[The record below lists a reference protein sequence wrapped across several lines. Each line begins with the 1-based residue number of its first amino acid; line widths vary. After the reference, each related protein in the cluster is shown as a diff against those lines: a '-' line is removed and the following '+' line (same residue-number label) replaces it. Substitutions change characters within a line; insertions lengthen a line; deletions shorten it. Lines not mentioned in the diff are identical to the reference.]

1 MLTDTKTL
9 LVGINSKYIH
19 PSMGVFQ
26 LYTNAL
32 YETKYK
38 EFSIKD
44 DINYI
49 INEINNDNSPILGL
63 SVYIWNV
70 EIVKKILPKINKLI
84 FLGGPEAS
92 YNTSLLYNY
101 ENVKYIIKGEGEEAF
116 NELIEYLQGK
126 RTIETVSNLY
136 YLDNNSGKKTLK
148 YTYNKLPNLLNI
160 KHDLSLIKDFKN
172 RICYMESSRGCYFN
186 CSYCLASTEKPVRFF
201 PIEEVKKNILFLLE
215 NNARIIKFLDR
226 SFNVNK
232 TYTKEILS
240 FIKEHDNGISTF
252 QFEVVGD
259 NIDDEIVDIINSLRP
274 KMIRFEIGIQTTNPI
289 VTKEIRRVQ
298 DFNKLRENILKIKNN
313 VVIHTD
319 LIAGLPLETFE
330 SFRKSFNDTF
340 MLFTEELQLGFLK
353 ELKGTHISL
362 TKDKYNY
369 IFSDTSPFEVISN
382 KDITSEELKT
392 IKFVEEGVDRFYNKG
407 EFKNLMNYLF
417 IDLKLNPFDTFY
429 NFIKDMTKDYPLSH
443 FQFPE
448 LTNLLY
454 NSISKL
460 IDNKERLFYI
470 IKKDYL
476 TRIKIKPKIFWK
488 STITREERN
497 HIYKELSN
505 RENIDIN
512 ELYNYAYLDKYT
524 YNNKTTYFII
534 NYKTHKTYELEL

>member
-1 MLTDTKTL
+1 MQSQVKTL
-9 LVGINSKYIH
+9 LIGINSKYIH
-19 PSMGVFQ
+19 PSMGIFQ

-44 DINYI
+44 DINHI
-49 INEINNDNSPILGL
+49 INEINSSDSDIVGL
-63 SVYIWNV
+63 SVYIWNI
-70 EIVKKILPKINKLI
+70 EIIKQILPKINKDT

-92 YNTSLLYNY
+92 FNTSLLYEY
-101 ENVKYIIKGEGEEAF
+101 LNVKYIIKGEGEEAF
-116 NELIEYLQGK
+116 NELIEYIMGK
-126 RTIETVSNLY
+126 RTIESVSNLY
-136 YLDNNSGKKTLK
+136 YLNNFGDIK
-148 YTYNKLPNLLNI
+148 YTFNKLPNLNNV

-172 RICYMESSRGCYFN
+172 RICYIESSRGCYFN

-201 PIEEVKKNILFLLE
+201 PLEEVKNNILYLLN

-232 TYTKEILS
+232 VYTKEILS

-259 NIDDEIVDIINSLRP
+259 NIDDEIVEIINSLRP
-274 KMIRFEIGIQTTNPI
+274 KMIRFEIGIQTTNPT
-289 VTKEIRRVQ
+289 VTKEIRRIQ
-298 DFNKLRENILKIKNN
+298 DFDKLRENILKIKDN

-362 TKDKYNY
+362 TKEKYNY

-382 KDITSEELKT
+382 KDISSDELKI
-392 IKFVEEGVDRFYNKG
+392 IKYVEEGVDHFYNKG

-417 IDLKLNPFDTFY
+417 RELELNPFDTFY
-429 NFIKDMTKDYPLSH
+429 NFIKDMTKEYPLSH
-443 FQFPE
+443 YQFPD

-454 NSISKL
+454 KSI
-460 IDNKERLFYI
+460 
-470 IKKDYL
+470 DY
-476 TRIKIKPKIFWK
+476 R
-488 STITREERN
+488 
-497 HIYKELSN
+497 HIS
-505 RENIDIN
+505 
-512 ELYNYAYLDKYT
+512 
-524 YNNKTTYFII
+524 
-534 NYKTHKTYELEL
+534 

>member
-1 MLTDTKTL
+1 MQSQVKTL
-9 LVGINSKYIH
+9 LIGINSKYIH
-19 PSMGVFQ
+19 PSMGIFQ

-44 DINYI
+44 DINHI
-49 INEINNDNSPILGL
+49 INEINSSDSDIIGL
-63 SVYIWNV
+63 SVYIWNI
-70 EIVKKILPKINKLI
+70 EIIKQILPKINKDT

-92 YNTSLLYNY
+92 FNTSLLYEY
-101 ENVKYIIKGEGEEAF
+101 LNVKYIIKGEGEEAF
-116 NELIEYLQGK
+116 NELIEYIMGK
-126 RTIETVSNLY
+126 RTIESVSNLY
-136 YLDNNSGKKTLK
+136 YLNNFGNIK
-148 YTYNKLPNLLNI
+148 YTFNKLPNLNNV

-172 RICYMESSRGCYFN
+172 RICYIESSRGCYFN

-201 PIEEVKKNILFLLE
+201 PLEEVKNNILYLLN

-232 TYTKEILS
+232 VYTKEILS

-259 NIDDEIVDIINSLRP
+259 NIDDEIVEIINSLRP
-274 KMIRFEIGIQTTNPI
+274 KMIRFEIGIQTTNPT
-289 VTKEIRRVQ
+289 VTKEIRRIQ
-298 DFNKLRENILKIKNN
+298 DFDKLRENILKIKDN

-362 TKDKYNY
+362 TKEKYNY

-382 KDITSEELKT
+382 KDISSDELKI
-392 IKFVEEGVDRFYNKG
+392 IKYVEEGVDHFYNKG

-417 IDLKLNPFDTFY
+417 RELELNPFDTFY
-429 NFIKDMTKDYPLSH
+429 NFIKDMTKEYSLSH
-443 FQFPE
+443 YQFPD

-454 NSISKL
+454 RSIAKL
-460 IDNKERLFYI
+460 VTDKEKLFYI

-476 TRIKIKPKIFWK
+476 TRTKIKPKIFWT
-488 STITREERN
+488 STITREERL
-497 HIYKELSN
+497 IVYKMLSEK
-505 RENIDIN
+505 ENIDIN
-512 ELYNYAYLDKYT
+512 ELYNYAYLDKYIDIH
-524 YNNKTTYFII
+524 NKVTYFII

>member
-92 YNTSLLYNY
+92 YNTSLLYDY

-429 NFIKDMTKDYPLSH
+429 NFIKDMTNDYPLSH
-443 FQFPE
+443 YQFPE

-460 IDNKERLFYI
+460 VDNKERLFYI

-476 TRIKIKPKIFWK
+476 TRTKIKPKIFWK